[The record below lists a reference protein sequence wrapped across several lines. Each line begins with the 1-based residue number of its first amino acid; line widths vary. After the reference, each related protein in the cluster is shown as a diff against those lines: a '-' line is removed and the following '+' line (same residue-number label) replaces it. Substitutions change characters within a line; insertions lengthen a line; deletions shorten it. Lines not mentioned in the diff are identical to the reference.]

1 MPAPGMSVED
11 FIAMIQQQRSEDLGA
26 DAEAADDVLNRVLSS
41 GFGDDD
47 DDEMDTSRASKSS
60 ESPSSGGFWGGLMGK
75 KSSAHDDDDSN
86 DDDDESA
93 TIEVR
98 MPFIMSS
105 SYSIV
110 P

>member
-47 DDEMDTSRASKSS
+47 DDETDETEES
-60 ESPSSGGFWGGLMGK
+60 EDIVIEDLGSELSE
-75 KSSAHDDDDSN
+75 
-86 DDDDESA
+86 ESYDYDPPL
-93 TIEVR
+93 EKVE
-98 MPFIMSS
+98 PNSD
-105 SYSIV
+105 
-110 P
+110 